1 MRDKEEAQMLNIGP
15 PEMIVL
21 GVLALLVFGPKRL
34 PEIGKNVGAA
44 LREFRKASRDIMSH
58 FEDDAPP
65 RVRPIS
71 RYNAYDEDSDSTA
84 RSDSVPDTVPAGSE
98 RNV

>member
-1 MRDKEEAQMLNIGP
+1 MLNIGP

-44 LREFRKASRDIMSH
+44 IREFRKASRDIMSH
-58 FEDDAPP
+58 FEDDPSP
-65 RVRPIS
+65 RVRAAH
-71 RYNAYDEDSDSTA
+71 RYPYDGDGYSVSTSDPE
-84 RSDSVPDTVPAGSE
+84 PDAMPAGSE